1 MKIINEKGKLFGI
14 INVVDL
20 LVLVAAIAVVAGV
33 GYKLFAKQI
42 KEVASPQ
49 VSLTMTVRV
58 RGATPF
64 LVNEVQRNSQVGKS
78 LVNGNSYV
86 NAQITDMKIE
96 DYNQQVT
103 TLTPHCNGNR
113 SGEEGSGIHH
123 HDQGFQGHACTGH
136 RYAGGAR
143 RPYIHCKD
151 QRF

>member
-1 MKIINEKGKLFGI
+1 
-14 INVVDL
+14 
-20 LVLVAAIAVVAGV
+20 
-33 GYKLFAKQI
+33 
-42 KEVASPQ
+42 
-49 VSLTMTVRV
+49 MTVRV

-78 LVNGNSYV
+78 LVNANSYV

-96 DYNQQVT
+96 NYNQQVT
-103 TLTPHCNGNR
+103 TADGRNVTAKPIR
-113 SGEEGSGIHH
+113 EEGSGIHH
-123 HDQGFQGHACTGH
+123 HDQGFPGTACTGH